1 MLDTITDRMITPV
14 KVLLAIL
21 IAWVLA
27 DGVWFFLGGA
37 ETDVAMTS
45 SSAPRSVAVGQDVAS
60 ARDIAAMDLFGRADS
75 AEVAALDAPETR
87 LQLELQGVF
96 LGNGDDTSS
105 AIVAERNRD
114 GRLVFIGDRMPGN
127 AELVRVLEDR
137 IVLRR
142 GGALETLRF
151 PEAGAAR
158 GFEVGDAS
166 NAGDAPDAL
175 APDALE
181 DAADIEASNIEVTN
195 ADGDIETSA
204 FEARRRAAGTDIIDS
219 EQEAVSDRASDQASG
234 QASGTDLRGL
244 VSQYRQRLE
253 SDPDSALRDLGVEA
267 VALGDS
273 QGYRVG
279 NEASSAD
286 LARIGL
292 RAGDVVLT
300 VNGRQVTELQQDAAA
315 VDGILDSGTAR
326 LEIQRGERRFFVTT
340 RIPRQ

>member
-1 MLDTITDRMITPV
+1 MERTITPA

-27 DGVWFFLGGA
+27 DGAWFFLGGA
-37 ETDVAMTS
+37 ETDVNMTS
-45 SSAPRSVAVGQDVAS
+45 SSAPRSVAVERQVAS
-60 ARDIAAMDLFGRADS
+60 ARDIAAMELFGRASS
-75 AEVAALDAPETR
+75 ADIAALDAPETR

-96 LGNGDDTSS
+96 LGNGDGTSS
-105 AIVAERNRD
+105 AIVAERNQD
-114 GRLVFIGDRMPGN
+114 GRLFFIGDRMPGN

-142 GGALETLRF
+142 SGALETLRF

-158 GFEVGDAS
+158 GFELSDAS
-166 NAGDAPDAL
+166 TAGDALDDA
-175 APDALE
+175 DG
-181 DAADIEASNIEVTN
+181 IEASSNDITN
-195 ADGDIETSA
+195 TDDDTELSA
-204 FEARRRAAGTDIIDS
+204 FDDRRRSADTASIESRQGAG
-219 EQEAVSDRASDQASG
+219 SD
-234 QASGTDLRGL
+234 QASGTDLREL
-244 VSQYRQRLE
+244 LSNYRQRLQ

-267 VALGDS
+267 VQLDDS

-300 VNGRQVTELQQDAAA
+300 VNGRQVTELQQDSAA

>member
-1 MLDTITDRMITPV
+1 MERIITPA

-37 ETDVAMTS
+37 ETDVTLPS
-45 SSAPRSVAVGQDVAS
+45 SAAPRSVAAEQPLAS
-60 ARDIAAMDLFGRADS
+60 ARDVAAMDLFGRADT
-75 AEVAALDAPETR
+75 ADVAALDAPETR

-96 LGNGDDTSS
+96 LGNGDGTSS

-114 GRLVFIGDRMPGN
+114 GRLFFIGDRMPGN

-142 GGALETLRF
+142 SGALETLRF

-158 GFEVGDAS
+158 GFTTNDAGT
-166 NAGDAPDAL
+166 A
-175 APDALE
+175 
-181 DAADIEASNIEVTN
+181 DAALGAVDDVDGAGSSWTN
-195 ADGDIETSA
+195 ADGSTEASDSDVPRPSLAGRDGETGA
-204 FEARRRAAGTDIIDS
+204 VS
-219 EQEAVSDRASDQASG
+219 EQASS
-234 QASGTDLRGL
+234 TDLREL
-244 VSQYRQRLE
+244 VSNYRQRLE
-253 SDPDSALRDLGVEA
+253 SDPDSALRDLGVES
-267 VALGDS
+267 VQLGDS

-300 VNGRQVTELQQDAAA
+300 VNGRQVTELQQDSAA

>member
-1 MLDTITDRMITPV
+1 MITPL

-21 IAWVLA
+21 IVWAVA
-27 DGVWFFLGGA
+27 DGIWFFLGGA
-37 ETDVAMTS
+37 ETDVSITADTT
-45 SSAPRSVAVGQDVAS
+45 PRSATAQRQVAS
-60 ARDIAAMDLFGRADS
+60 ARDIADMELFGRAEN
-75 AEVAALDAPETR
+75 AEVAAVDAPETR

-96 LGNGDDTSS
+96 LGTADGTSS

-114 GRLVFIGDRMPGN
+114 GRLFFVGDRMPGN

-158 GFEVGDAS
+158 GFAASTAAGVDAGTG
-166 NAGDAPDAL
+166 NND
-175 APDALE
+175 
-181 DAADIEASNIEVTN
+181 DAASDLPALMDDFDR
-195 ADGDIETSA
+195 AGA
-204 FEARRRAAGTDIIDS
+204 AGLQARRRPTPG
-219 EQEAVSDRASDQASG
+219 SDGRQARASDPAAS
-234 QASGTDLRGL
+234 TDLREL
-244 VSQYRQRLE
+244 VSNYRQRLE

-267 VALGDS
+267 VQLGDS

-292 RAGDVVLT
+292 RAGDVVLS
-300 VNGRQVTELQQDAAA
+300 VNGRQVTELQQDSAA
-315 VDGILDSGTAR
+315 VDGIIDSGTAR

>member
-1 MLDTITDRMITPV
+1 MDAISDRLITPL

-21 IAWVLA
+21 IAWTLA
-27 DGVWFFLGGA
+27 DGLWFFLGGA
-37 ETDVAMTS
+37 ETDVTITAVS
-45 SSAPRSVAVGQDVAS
+45 SPRTAAIERQVAS

-75 AEVAALDAPETR
+75 ADVTAVDAPETR

-96 LGNGDDTSS
+96 LGTTDGTSS

-114 GRLVFIGDRMPGN
+114 GRLFFVGDRMPGN
-127 AELVRVLEDR
+127 AELVRVLQDR

-158 GFEVGDAS
+158 GFAAGSAASATDGRGSGPSALLDSGDS
-166 NAGDAPDAL
+166 GQ
-175 APDALE
+175 
-181 DAADIEASNIEVTN
+181 
-195 ADGDIETSA
+195 TSGL
-204 FEARRRAAGTDIIDS
+204 EARRRPAPATADTLSQTG
-219 EQEAVSDRASDQASG
+219 SDQA
-234 QASGTDLRGL
+234 AATDLREL
-244 VSQYRQRLE
+244 VSSYRQRLE

-267 VALGDS
+267 VQLGDS

-292 RAGDVVLT
+292 RPGDVVLT
-300 VNGRQVTELQQDAAA
+300 VNGRQVTELQQDTAA
-315 VDGILDSGTAR
+315 VDGIIDSGTAR

-340 RIPRQ
+340 RIPRP

>member
-1 MLDTITDRMITPV
+1 MDAITDRLITPL

-27 DGVWFFLGGA
+27 DGVWFFVGGA
-37 ETDVAMTS
+37 ETDVAAVS
-45 SSAPRSVAVGQDVAS
+45 SSAVRPVTAQREVAS
-60 ARDIAAMDLFGRADS
+60 ARDIAAMDLFGRADN
-75 AEVAALDAPETR
+75 AEVAAIDAPETR

-96 LGNGDDTSS
+96 LATANGTSS

-114 GRLVFIGDRMPGN
+114 GRLFFVGDRVPGN

-142 GGALETLRF
+142 SGALETLRF
-151 PEAGAAR
+151 PEADAAR
-158 GFEVGDAS
+158 GFAATTSGRGGADLVTAS
-166 NAGDAPDAL
+166 AALPDADSNTE
-175 APDALE
+175 PAL
-181 DAADIEASNIEVTN
+181 
-195 ADGDIETSA
+195 
-204 FEARRRAAGTDIIDS
+204 FEARRRPAPAADTTAG
-219 EQEAVSDRASDQASG
+219 SDQGA
-234 QASGTDLRGL
+234 ATNLREL
-244 VSQYRQRLE
+244 VSNYRQRLE
-253 SDPDSALRDLGVEA
+253 SDPDSALRDLGVET
-267 VALGDS
+267 VQLGDS

-300 VNGRQVTELQQDAAA
+300 VNGRQVTELQQDSAA

>member
-1 MLDTITDRMITPV
+1 MDAIADRMITPL

-21 IAWVLA
+21 IVWAVA
-27 DGVWFFLGGA
+27 DGIWFFLGGA
-37 ETDVAMTS
+37 ETDVSIAADTT
-45 SSAPRSVAVGQDVAS
+45 PRSATAQRQVAS
-60 ARDIAAMDLFGRADS
+60 ARDIADMELFGRAES
-75 AEVAALDAPETR
+75 AEVAAVDAPETR

-96 LGNGDDTSS
+96 LGTADGTSS

-114 GRLVFIGDRMPGN
+114 GRLFFVGDRMPGN

-158 GFEVGDAS
+158 GFAASTAAGVGTGNDDTAS
-166 NAGDAPDAL
+166 DLPALVDDSDRAG
-175 APDALE
+175 
-181 DAADIEASNIEVTN
+181 AA
-195 ADGDIETSA
+195 GL
-204 FEARRRAAGTDIIDS
+204 EARRRPTPGSGGRQAG
-219 EQEAVSDRASDQASG
+219 ASDPAAS
-234 QASGTDLRGL
+234 TDLREL
-244 VSQYRQRLE
+244 VSNYRQRLE

-267 VALGDS
+267 VQLGDS

-292 RAGDVVLT
+292 RAGDVVLS
-300 VNGRQVTELQQDAAA
+300 VNGRQVTELQQDSAA
-315 VDGILDSGTAR
+315 VDGIIDSGTAR

>member
-1 MLDTITDRMITPV
+1 MDAITDRIITPL
-14 KVLLAIL
+14 KILLAIL

-27 DGVWFFLGGA
+27 DGAWFFLGGA
-37 ETDVAMTS
+37 ETDINLAT
-45 SSAPRSVAVGQDVAS
+45 SSAPRTVAMERQAAS
-60 ARDIAAMDLFGRADS
+60 ARDIAAMNLFGLADS

-96 LGNGDDTSS
+96 LGTLDGTSS

-114 GRLVFIGDRMPGN
+114 GRLFFIGDRMPGN

-158 GFEVGDAS
+158 GFTAS
-166 NAGDAPDAL
+166 TLPG
-175 APDALE
+175 
-181 DAADIEASNIEVTN
+181 AADAEPQAG
-195 ADGDIETSA
+195 AGLMDGDDSAQTTEFET
-204 FEARRRAAGTDIIDS
+204 RRRPTPGTGS
-219 EQEAVSDRASDQASG
+219 VTGQQASAPN
-234 QASGTDLRGL
+234 QSTGTGLREL
-244 VSQYRQRLE
+244 VSNYRQRLE
-253 SDPDSALRDLGVEA
+253 SDPESALRDLGVEA
-267 VALGDS
+267 VQLGDS

-300 VNGRQVTELQQDAAA
+300 VNGRQITELQQDAAA

>member
-1 MLDTITDRMITPV
+1 MDAIPDILITPL

-21 IAWVLA
+21 IAWTLA

-37 ETDVAMTS
+37 ETDVTTPAS
-45 SSAPRSVAVGQDVAS
+45 SPQRAVAVDRQVAS

-75 AEVAALDAPETR
+75 SADVVAVDAPETR

-96 LGNGDDTSS
+96 LGTADGTSS

-114 GRLVFIGDRMPGN
+114 GRLFFVGDRMPGN

-151 PEAGAAR
+151 PEASAAR
-158 GFEVGDAS
+158 GFATGTPAGMSDAS
-166 NAGDAPDAL
+166 SAEALLDTSGGSGTAGL
-175 APDALE
+175 
-181 DAADIEASNIEVTN
+181 
-195 ADGDIETSA
+195 
-204 FEARRRAAGTDIIDS
+204 EARRRPPPSTPTQAAAGG
-219 EQEAVSDRASDQASG
+219 DQTT
-234 QASGTDLRGL
+234 GTDLREL
-244 VSQYRQRLE
+244 VSNYRQRLE
-253 SDPDSALRDLGVEA
+253 SDPDSTLRDLGVEA
-267 VALGDS
+267 VQLGDS

-292 RAGDVVLT
+292 RPGDVVLT

-315 VDGILDSGTAR
+315 VDGIIDSGTAR